1 MLCVHKRTGK
11 VLLICEAWRELI
23 EQMCDISAKFSLLI
37 KHELA
42 LELSKYLRFCFFRFI
57 RHIAHYQADL
67 ILESNIYS
75 TSTAC
80 LRFFQLISAVCLRFS
95 I

>member
-23 EQMCDISAKFSLLI
+23 EQMCDISAKFPLLI

-42 LELSKYLRFCFFRFI
+42 LELSKYLRFCFLRFT
-57 RHIAHYQADL
+57 RHLAYYQADL
-67 ILESNIYS
+67 ILKSNIH
-75 TSTAC
+75 
-80 LRFFQLISAVCLRFS
+80 
-95 I
+95 